1 MERIGNGKMKFLTV
15 FLGLLQLLSLT
26 LATTKIKFGKEL
38 LVPLDLIFVSQ
49 SSVRL
54 FLLYFMAM
62 V

>member
-38 LVPLDLIFVSQ
+38 LAPLDLIFVSQ